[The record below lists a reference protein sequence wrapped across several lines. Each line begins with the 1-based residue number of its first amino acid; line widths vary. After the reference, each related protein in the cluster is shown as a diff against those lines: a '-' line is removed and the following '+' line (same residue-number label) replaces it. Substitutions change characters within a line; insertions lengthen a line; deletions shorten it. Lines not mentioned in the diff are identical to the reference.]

1 MGRGYTNYTNYTRVM
16 RQRNPVRL
24 TVEGINLRLEY
35 YNIVKEECE
44 KFRQR
49 LLDRFD
55 GVEFEFPE
63 EIFTSIETEQTVRGE
78 DDYGR

>member
-1 MGRGYTNYTNYTRVM
+1 MSRRINYTRPVGADY
-16 RQRNPVRL
+16 RRNPIRL
-24 TVEGINLRLEY
+24 TVEGTYLSPEH

-63 EIFTSIETEQTVRGE
+63 EIFTSIETEKTVRGE
-78 DDYGR
+78 EKWE

>member
-1 MGRGYTNYTNYTRVM
+1 MGRAYTNYHHAMR
-16 RQRNPVRL
+16 RQRNPIRL
-24 TVEGINLRLEY
+24 TVEGINLRPEY

-44 KFRQR
+44 KFRQK

-55 GVEFEFPE
+55 GLDFEFPE

-78 DDYGR
+78 TD

>member
-1 MGRGYTNYTNYTRVM
+1 MGRGYTNYTRAM
-16 RQRNPVRL
+16 RQRNPIRL
-24 TVEGINLRLEY
+24 TVEGVNLRPEY

-78 DDYGR
+78 E

>member
-1 MGRGYTNYTNYTRVM
+1 MGRGYTNYTRAM
-16 RQRNPVRL
+16 RQRNPIRL
-24 TVEGINLRLEY
+24 TVEGVNLRPEY

-44 KFRQR
+44 KFRDK

>member
-1 MGRGYTNYTNYTRVM
+1 MARRINYVRPVGPDYR
-16 RQRNPVRL
+16 RNPIRL
-24 TVEGINLRLEY
+24 TVEGAYLSKEH

-55 GVEFEFPE
+55 GVDFEFPE
-63 EIFTSIETEQTVRGE
+63 EIFTSLETERTVRGE

>member
-1 MGRGYTNYTNYTRVM
+1 MGRCYTNYTM
-16 RQRNPVRL
+16 AIRL
-24 TVEGINLRLEY
+24 TVEGINLRPEY

-55 GVEFEFPE
+55 GVELEFPE
-63 EIFTSIETEQTVRGE
+63 EIFTSIEAEKTIRGE
-78 DDYGR
+78 VDGSR